1 MPYVI
6 VYKFGELKYFVQKY
20 RDGYR
25 LNGLLDN
32 ALVFPD
38 EFAAAQA
45 IPRLE
50 DTLGKKLRFMEIPGP
65 AHQPIEL

>member
-6 VYKFGELKYFVQKY
+6 VYKFGELKYFVQKW

-25 LNGLLDN
+25 LNGLLEN
-32 ALVFPD
+32 ALTFPD
-38 EFAAAQA
+38 EFEAAAA

-50 DTLGKKLRFMEIPGP
+50 DTLGRKLRFMEISE
-65 AHQPIEL
+65 PIIIM